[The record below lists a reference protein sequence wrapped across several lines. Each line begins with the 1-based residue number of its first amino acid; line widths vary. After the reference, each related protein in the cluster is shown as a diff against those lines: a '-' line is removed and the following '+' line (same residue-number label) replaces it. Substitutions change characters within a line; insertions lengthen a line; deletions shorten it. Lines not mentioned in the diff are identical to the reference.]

1 MAFAHAGHRRPAAA
15 PATSRSRGHGDTATG
30 AAVDTATFSSARAV
44 ARSADTAA
52 LAMSTSSLQMLG
64 NRAMAALLSD
74 AKLEREADRASAA
87 MHSGVWGPRRSASPP
102 AAVPVIRDANAGR
115 GLVALGEQGG
125 QPLAPEVRGEYEAQF
140 GHDFSNVRV
149 HAENAVSRRL
159 DDAGMRALAC
169 GDDIAFGTRAY
180 APHTSA
186 GGRLL
191 AHELAHVVQQR
202 GGMPAAAG
210 RPGLSAS
217 RLAPQA
223 QDDPT
228 QLRRRLQAVRAR
240 LAALRAEREGLDG
253 RFVGSLEAETQRRSL
268 EQGTRDLHSDA
279 RADTAART
287 MMGGQFTSAWVRR
300 VVSARRSGSTI
311 TLAIPFEIQYVAL
324 TDAAARRR
332 SATDIPRLVAA
343 IRDVWQVDIADGEY
357 AGVQF
362 QVVPSIAYLAR
373 TATRAQNAF
382 LIEVRGVD
390 TGPSQGLGHLGLISL
405 APAHLDGARTIVIA
419 HELMHLFGFTDQY
432 LHQVVTDR
440 RGRQREQLVVVG
452 AQDAAGRADP
462 LGIIDPTLL
471 SRALAERTI
480 TQQDVTRQTTNV
492 RIWQEHASEVLSA
505 LGVLPPPPRRPT
517 VDDEE
522 FDPSEEL
529 RRIEREG
536 EARLA
541 PIRERRSRAENSL
554 RWIQIAEETMRLEQ
568 EEQALQTRI
577 DAASR
582 P

>member
-1 MAFAHAGHRRPAAA
+1 
-15 PATSRSRGHGDTATG
+15 
-30 AAVDTATFSSARAV
+30 
-44 ARSADTAA
+44 
-52 LAMSTSSLQMLG
+52 
-64 NRAMAALLSD
+64 MAALLSD

-87 MHSGVWGPRRSASPP
+87 VHAGVSSTRTSVSLPTPAVRDSHSRR
-102 AAVPVIRDANAGR
+102 NAIGM
-115 GLVALGEQGG
+115 GEQGG
-125 QPLAPEVRGEYEAQF
+125 QPLAPEVRSDYETRF
-140 GHDFSNVRV
+140 GQDFSNVRV
-149 HAENAVSRRL
+149 HAETAVSQRL
-159 DDAGMRALAC
+159 DDAGMHALAF
-169 GDDIAFGTRAY
+169 GDDIAFGSRAF
-180 APHTSA
+180 APHTQA

-202 GGMPAAAG
+202 GGAPALAG
-210 RPGLSAS
+210 RPGLSAG
-217 RLAPQA
+217 RLAPQT
-223 QDDPT
+223 QDNPVE
-228 QLRRRLQAVRAR
+228 LRRRLQAVRAR
-240 LAALRAEREGLDG
+240 LVALRAEREGLDG
-253 RFVGSLEAETQRRSL
+253 RFAGSLEAETQRRSL

-300 VVSARRSGSTI
+300 VVSAQRSGATI
-311 TLAIPFEIQYVAL
+311 TLAIPFEIQYLAL
-324 TDAAARRR
+324 SDAAARQR

-357 AGVQF
+357 AGIQF
-362 QVVPSIAYLAR
+362 RVAPSITYLAR

-382 LIEVRGVD
+382 LIEVRGAD

-405 APAHLDGARTIVIA
+405 AAAHLDGARTIVIA

-432 LHQVVTDR
+432 LHQIVTDR
-440 RGRQREQLVVVG
+440 RGRRREQLVVVG

-471 SRALAERTI
+471 SRALAEGTI

-492 RIWQEHASEVLSA
+492 RIWQEHASQVLSA
-505 LGVLPPPPRRPT
+505 LGVLPPPAPRPT
-517 VDDEE
+517 IDDDD
-522 FDPSEEL
+522 FDPGEDL
-529 RRIEREG
+529 HRIEREG

-554 RWIQIAEETMRLEQ
+554 RWIRVAEETMQLEQ
-568 EEQALQTRI
+568 EERTLQARL